1 MERKN
6 IPVVLML
13 IAGVLISIITFIKNY
28 ELVEKLLILLITLL
42 IFYGLGCLLV
52 AAMNH
57 FDKVNEQKRLEEEKA
72 AEEARKAEEAKQEE
86 TNN

>member
-52 AAMNH
+52 ATMNH